1 METPHIDESR
11 PGVWMAWGRSSSL
24 PSEFRNVHGLIV
36 NIDAW
41 KDLPFRIWERDAVL
55 PCTVW
60 VVAWDQQF
68 RVEAKI
74 TFLDRPQGPNLDTQQ
89 EDREVEERVWMP
101 LPDFKSRLG
110 QFAVLIGNR
119 RAYQE
124 IFHILGAE
132 LAKRLLLLINELVV
146 LNELRPSAR
155 ILRQI
160 RGSEQNLWAQFFRE
174 DEERF
179 ALVDFRRS
187 VQAIAIDRAGL
198 EYVDWLEAEV
208 PLWRGKFVLPLRLN
222 FPEVLGQQQ
231 LMNVVIGPN
240 GTGKTTLLL
249 GLAKAVVDG
258 DVHFGAT
265 DMPSTSL
272 NVRSPS
278 GSSPPLRV
286 SVFTYER
293 SMWASLRRKGVSVYE
308 QGVRSSDWR
317 QLTQLIHQIVTSG
330 EEIKSGLSDLRL
342 LAQILED
349 FLEIGELWLPLH
361 MSRPGDQDSRWD
373 DPFEFENEISLSHLT
388 DLSEGRYSEV
398 IARLDRGSPP
408 FMRDYGGQKYALS
421 SGQRSLVLFC
431 TRLMTASADG
441 ALVLVDEPENHLHP
455 YFITLMIQA
464 LARTL
469 QATGSRALV
478 VTHSPFVVREF
489 EKSTVKVMKISPEGA
504 PEIFRPSLQ
513 TFGADVSMISDYVFE
528 DEAIRKGF
536 QNSIDRAVRA
546 RQRRGGAKPLQGLAA
561 DLGEDGLSYLIEKT
575 QAETNGTSN
584 A

>member
-1 METPHIDESR
+1 METPYIDESR
-11 PGVWMAWGRSSSL
+11 PGVWMVWGGYGSL
-24 PSEFRNVHGLIV
+24 PSEFRNVRGLVVSIE
-36 NIDAW
+36 AW
-41 KDLPFRIWERDAVL
+41 KDLPFRIWERESVL

-60 VVAWDQQF
+60 VVAGNQQHP
-68 RVEAKI
+68 VEAKI
-74 TFLDRPQGPNLDTQQ
+74 TLLDWPAGPNLDTQL
-89 EDREVEERVWMP
+89 EDMEVEKLVWMP

-110 QFAVLIGNR
+110 QFVVVIGNR
-119 RAYQE
+119 RAYQD
-124 IFHILGAE
+124 IFRLLGAE

-155 ILRQI
+155 ILRQV
-160 RGSEQNLWAQFFRE
+160 RESEQNLWAQFFRE

-187 VQAIAIDRAGL
+187 VQSMRIDRVGP
-198 EYVDWLEAEV
+198 EHVDWLEAEV

-222 FPEVLGQQQ
+222 FPEVLGEQQ

-240 GTGKTTLLL
+240 GAGKTTLLL

-265 DMPSTSL
+265 DMPSASL
-272 NVRSPS
+272 NFRSPS
-278 GSSPPLRV
+278 GGSLPLRL

-293 SMWASLRRKGVSVYE
+293 SMWQSLRRKGVSVYE
-308 QGVRSSDWR
+308 QGVRSSDWQR
-317 QLTQLIHQIVTSG
+317 LTQLIHQIVTSG
-330 EEIKSGLSDLRL
+330 EEIKSGQSDLRL
-342 LAQILED
+342 LAEILAG
-349 FLEIGELWLPLH
+349 FLRIRELWLPLH
-361 MSRPGDQDSRWD
+361 ISRPGDQASPLN
-373 DPFEFENEISLSHLT
+373 DPLGFENEISLSNLT
-388 DLSEGRYSEV
+388 DLSDRPYSEV
-398 IARLDRGSPP
+398 IARLDRGRPP
-408 FMRDYGGQKYALS
+408 FMRDYEGRNYDLS

-431 TRLMTASADG
+431 TRLMTASTDG

-455 YFITLMIQA
+455 YFITLMIQT
-464 LARTL
+464 LSRTL

-489 EKSTVKVMKISPEGA
+489 EKSTVKVMKISPEGK

-513 TFGADVSMISDYVFE
+513 TLGADVSMISDYVFE

-546 RQRRGGAKPLQGLAA
+546 RQRRGGAKPLHGLAA

-575 QAETNGTSN
+575 QAETNGRSN

>member
-1 METPHIDESR
+1 M
-11 PGVWMAWGRSSSL
+11 
-24 PSEFRNVHGLIV
+24 
-36 NIDAW
+36 
-41 KDLPFRIWERDAVL
+41 WERNAVL

-60 VVAWDQQF
+60 VVAPHQQLQI
-68 RVEAKI
+68 EAKI
-74 TFLDRPQGPNLDTQQ
+74 TLLDKPDGPYLDTQP
-89 EDREVEERVWMP
+89 EDREVKERAWMP
-101 LPDFKSRLG
+101 LPDFKSRFG
-110 QFAVLIGNR
+110 QFVVSIGNR

-124 IFHILGAE
+124 IFRVLRPE
-132 LAKRLLLLINELVV
+132 LAKRLLLLVNELVV

-187 VQAIAIDRAGL
+187 MLAVERDGTGL
-198 EYVDWLEAEV
+198 DHVDWLEAEV
-208 PLWRGKFVLPLRLN
+208 PLWGGKFLLPLRLD
-222 FPEVLGQQQ
+222 FPYVLGQQQ
-231 LMNVVIGPN
+231 LLNVVIGPN
-240 GTGKTTLLL
+240 GSGKTTLLL
-249 GLAKAVVDG
+249 GLAKAVVGRDAKLG
-258 DVHFGAT
+258 TVDL
-265 DMPSTSL
+265 P
-272 NVRSPS
+272 SPS
-278 GSSPPLRV
+278 PNVHRQSEGYPPLRV

-293 SMWASLRRKGVSVYE
+293 SMWASLRRKGVAVYE

-317 QLTQLIHQIVTSG
+317 QLTHLIHQIVTSG
-330 EEIKSGLSDLRL
+330 DEMERGLSDLSL
-342 LAQILED
+342 LKEILSG
-349 FLEIGELWLPLH
+349 FLTVADLWLPLH
-361 MSRPGDQDSRWD
+361 PSRPVDQYSQWD
-373 DPFEFENEISLSHLT
+373 DSDVLESEVSLSHLT
-388 DLSEGRYSEV
+388 DLPLKRYNAV
-398 IARLDRGSPP
+398 VARLDRSSPP
-408 FMRDYGGQKYALS
+408 FMRDYEGRTYSLS

-431 TRLMTASADG
+431 TRLMTASIGG

-455 YFITLMIQA
+455 YFITLMIQT

-489 EKSTVKVMKISPEGA
+489 EKSTVKVMKTSPEGV

-536 QNSIDRAVRA
+536 QNSIDRAIRA
-546 RQRRGGAKPLQGLAA
+546 QHSRGGSTQLQGLAA
-561 DLGEDGLSYLIEKT
+561 DLGEDGLSYLIEKA
-575 QAETNGTSN
+575 QAEADGASN

>member
-1 METPHIDESR
+1 
-11 PGVWMAWGRSSSL
+11 MAWWRHSAL
-24 PSEFRNVHGLIV
+24 PSEFRNAHGLIV
-36 NIDAW
+36 NIDDW
-41 KDLPFRIWERDAVL
+41 SDLPSRVRERNAVL

-60 VVAWDQQF
+60 VVSPHHQF
-68 RVEAKI
+68 DVEAKI
-74 TFLDRPQGPNLDTQQ
+74 TFLNRPEGLYLDTQP
-89 EDREVEERVWMP
+89 EGTEAEERPWMP

-110 QFAVLIGNR
+110 QFVVLIGNR

-124 IFHILGAE
+124 IFRILGPE

-160 RGSEQNLWAQFFRE
+160 RESEQNLWAQFFRE

-187 VQAIAIDRAGL
+187 MLAVEKDRAGL
-198 EYVDWLEAEV
+198 DHVDWLEAEV
-208 PLWRGKFVLPLRLN
+208 PLWGGKFVLPLRLN
-222 FPEVLGQQQ
+222 FPYVLGQQQ
-231 LMNVVIGPN
+231 LVNVVIGPN
-240 GTGKTTLLL
+240 GSGKTTLLL
-249 GLAKAVVDG
+249 GLAKAVVGRDAQFG
-258 DVHFGAT
+258 TADLASSNPNVH
-265 DMPSTSL
+265 
-272 NVRSPS
+272 RSS
-278 GSSPPLRV
+278 GSSLPLRV

-293 SMWASLRRKGVSVYE
+293 SMWASLRRKGVTVFE

-317 QLTQLIHQIVTSG
+317 QLMQLIHQIVTSG
-330 EEIKSGLSDLRL
+330 DEMERGLSDLRL
-342 LAQILED
+342 LTQILAD
-349 FLEIGELWLPLH
+349 FLTVADLWLPLH
-361 MSRPGDQDSRWD
+361 TPRPGDQYSQWD
-373 DPFEFENEISLSHLT
+373 DPDNFENEISLAHLT
-388 DLSEGRYSEV
+388 DLPSRRYNAV
-398 IARLDRGSPP
+398 VTRLNRGSPP
-408 FMRDYGGQKYALS
+408 FVRDNEGRTYTLS

-431 TRLMTASADG
+431 ARLMTASAGG

-455 YFITLMIQA
+455 YFITLMTQT

-489 EKSTVKVMKISPEGA
+489 EKSTVKVLKTSPEGV

-528 DEAIRKGF
+528 DETIRKGF
-536 QNSIDRAVRA
+536 HNSIDRAVRA
-546 RQRRGGAKPLQGLAA
+546 QQRRGGLTQLQSLAA
-561 DLGEDGLSYLIEKT
+561 GLGEDGLSYLIEKA
-575 QAETNGTSN
+575 QAEEDGASN

>member
-1 METPHIDESR
+1 METPRIDGSR
-11 PGVWMAWGRSSSL
+11 PGVWMAWWGHSSL
-24 PSEFRNVHGLIV
+24 PIEFRNAHGLIV
-36 NIDAW
+36 NIDKW
-41 KDLPFRIWERDAVL
+41 KDLPSHMRERNAVL

-60 VVAWDQQF
+60 VVVPHQLLD
-68 RVEAKI
+68 VEAKI
-74 TFLDRPQGPNLDTQQ
+74 TFLDRPEGPDLDTQP
-89 EDREVEERVWMP
+89 EDREVEGRAWMP
-101 LPDFKSRLG
+101 LPDFKSRFG
-110 QFAVLIGNR
+110 QFVVSIGNR

-124 IFHILGAE
+124 IFRILRPE

-160 RGSEQNLWAQFFRE
+160 RGAEQNLWGQFFRE

-187 VQAIAIDRAGL
+187 MLAMEIDRTGL
-198 EYVDWLEAEV
+198 YRVDWLEAEV
-208 PLWRGKFVLPLRLN
+208 PLWGGKFVLPLRLN
-222 FPEVLGQQQ
+222 FPYVLGQQQ
-231 LMNVVIGPN
+231 LLNVVIGPN
-240 GTGKTTLLL
+240 GSGKTTLLL
-249 GLAKAVVDG
+249 GLAKAVVGRDAQ
-258 DVHFGAT
+258 FGTA
-265 DMPSTSL
+265 DLPSSST
-272 NVRSPS
+272 NAHRPT

-293 SMWASLRRKGVSVYE
+293 SMWASLRRKGVAVYE

-330 EEIKSGLSDLRL
+330 DEMERGLSDLRL
-342 LAQILED
+342 LTQILAD
-349 FLEIGELWLPLH
+349 FLTVADLWLPLH
-361 MSRPGDQDSRWD
+361 ASRQGDQYSQWD
-373 DPFEFENEISLSHLT
+373 DPDDLESEISLAHLT
-388 DLSEGRYSEV
+388 DLPSRRYNAV
-398 IARLDRGSPP
+398 VARLDRGSPP
-408 FMRDYGGQKYALS
+408 FMRDYEGRSYTLS

-431 TRLMTASADG
+431 TRLMTASTGG
-441 ALVLVDEPENHLHP
+441 ALVLIDEPENHLHP
-455 YFITLMIQA
+455 YFITLMIQT

-489 EKSTVKVMKISPEGA
+489 EKSTVKVMKTSPEGV

-536 QNSIDRAVRA
+536 QNSIDRAIRA
-546 RQRRGGAKPLQGLAA
+546 QQRRGSSTQLQGLAA
-561 DLGEDGLSYLIEKT
+561 GLGEDGLSYLIEKA
-575 QAETNGTSN
+575 QAEADGASN

>member
-1 METPHIDESR
+1 M
-11 PGVWMAWGRSSSL
+11 
-24 PSEFRNVHGLIV
+24 
-36 NIDAW
+36 
-41 KDLPFRIWERDAVL
+41 L

-60 VVAWDQQF
+60 IVARDQQVRF
-68 RVEAKI
+68 EAKI
-74 TFLDRPQGPNLDTQQ
+74 TFLDRSEGPNIDTQQ

-124 IFHILGAE
+124 IFHILGSE

-160 RGSEQNLWAQFFRE
+160 RESEQNLWAQFFRE

-179 ALVDFRRS
+179 SLVDFRRS
-187 VQAIAIDRAGL
+187 MLAMEIDRTDL
-198 EYVDWLEAEV
+198 DHVDWLEAEV
-208 PLWRGKFVLPLRLN
+208 SLWRGKFVLPLRLN
-222 FPEVLGQQQ
+222 FPYVLGQQQ
-231 LMNVVIGPN
+231 LLNVVIGPN

-249 GLAKAVVDG
+249 GLAKAVIDG
-258 DVHFGAT
+258 DVQFGTAE
-265 DMPSTSL
+265 MSTASHSAH
-272 NVRSPS
+272 SPF

-293 SMWASLRRKGVSVYE
+293 SMWASLRRRGVAVYE

-330 EEIKSGLSDLRL
+330 EEIKHGLRDLTL
-342 LAQILED
+342 LALILGD
-349 FLEIGELWLPLH
+349 FLKVWELWLPLH
-361 MSRPGDQDSRWD
+361 APRPSYPESPWH
-373 DPFEFENEISLSHLT
+373 DPVEFENEISLGHLI
-388 DLSEGRYSEV
+388 DISDRSYGEV
-398 IARLDRGSPP
+398 IARLDRSKPP
-408 FMRDYGGQKYALS
+408 FMRDRKGNDYILS

-431 TRLMTASADG
+431 ARLMTASANG
-441 ALVLVDEPENHLHP
+441 ALVLIDEPENHLHP
-455 YFITLMIQA
+455 YFITLMIQT

-489 EKSTVKVMKISPEGA
+489 EKSTVKVMKTSPEGV

-536 QNSIDRAVRA
+536 QNSIDRVIRGQ
-546 RQRRGGAKPLQGLAA
+546 RMRRGSMQLQGLSAG
-561 DLGEDGLSYLIEKT
+561 LGEDGLSYLIEKT
-575 QAETNGTSN
+575 QAEADGTSN

>member
-1 METPHIDESR
+1 MEGKRIVESR
-11 PGVWMAWGRSSSL
+11 TGVWMAWWEFSSS
-24 PSEFRNVHGLIV
+24 PSELRNTYGLIV
-36 NIDAW
+36 NITAW
-41 KDLPFRIWERDAVL
+41 HHSSHMKERNVVL
-55 PCTVW
+55 PCLLEIRSPNKSFCV
-60 VVAWDQQF
+60 D
-68 RVEAKI
+68 AKI
-74 TFLDRPQGPNLDTQQ
+74 AFFDWPQGTYLDD
-89 EDREVEERVWMP
+89 EKDASEVKNRELIS
-101 LPDFKSRLG
+101 LPDFKSKFG
-110 QFAVLIGNR
+110 QFAVSVGNR
-119 RAYQE
+119 RSYLE
-124 IFHILGAE
+124 IFRTLGPE
-132 LAKRLLLLINELVV
+132 RAKRLLLLINELVV

-155 ILRQI
+155 ILRQV
-160 RGSEQNLWAQFFRE
+160 RGSEQNLWTQFFRE

-187 VQAIAIDRAGL
+187 MDAMSMDRAGIDH
-198 EYVDWLEAEV
+198 VDWLEAEV
-208 PLWRGKFVLPLRLN
+208 PLWGGKFVLPLRLN

-249 GLAKAVVDG
+249 GLAKAVVEG
-258 DVHFGAT
+258 HVQFGAA
-265 DMPSTSL
+265 DISSASL
-272 NVRSPS
+272 DYYKPS
-278 GSSPPLRV
+278 GGSPPLRV

-293 SMWASLRRKGVSVYE
+293 SMWASLRRRGVAVYE
-308 QGVRSSDWR
+308 QGVRSNDWR

-330 EEIKSGLSDLRL
+330 EDIKSGLSDLRL
-342 LAQILED
+342 LAQILADFVQIED
-349 FLEIGELWLPLH
+349 LWLPLH
-361 MSRPGDQDSRWD
+361 MSRPGDQNSRWD
-373 DPFEFENEISLSHLT
+373 GPVVFENETSLSHLT
-388 DLSEGRYSEV
+388 NLPDRRLTEV

-408 FMRDYGGQKYALS
+408 FMRDNEGQKYSLS

-455 YFITLMIQA
+455 YFITLMIQT

-489 EKSTVKVMKISPEGA
+489 EKSTVKVMKTSRERV

-536 QNSIDRAVRA
+536 QNSIDRAVRG
-546 RQRRGGAKPLQGLAA
+546 QKMRGDATPLQDLAA
-561 DLGEDGLSYLIEKT
+561 GLGEDGLSYLIEKT
-575 QAETNGTSN
+575 RAEANGTSN